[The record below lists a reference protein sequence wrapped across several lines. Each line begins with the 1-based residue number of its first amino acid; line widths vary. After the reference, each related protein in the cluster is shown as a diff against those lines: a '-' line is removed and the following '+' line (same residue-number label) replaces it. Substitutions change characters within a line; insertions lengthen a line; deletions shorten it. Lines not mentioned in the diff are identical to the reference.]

1 MELAPITDIFVQEH
15 LYRYGI
21 EANKIRDWFLDLDKD
36 FCTNINVKSPKD
48 KRIPC
53 KKPAPGCG
61 IDDSC
66 KINEIC
72 KSGFDGKYVCGK
84 GNEPTVSALTCH
96 LFLFFAL
103 QNFPPLR
110 RMKCQEFCS
119 CQPPTAAAAK
129 SKTMT

>member
-61 IDDSC
+61 IDDTC
-66 KINEIC
+66 QINEIC
-72 KSGFDGKYVCGK
+72 KSGFDGKYVCGGK
-84 GNEPTVSALTCH
+84 DNI
-96 LFLFFAL
+96 LFYLLNNSSYSYCRTF
-103 QNFPPLR
+103 
-110 RMKCQEFCS
+110 S
-119 CQPPTAAAAK
+119 CCK
-129 SKTMT
+129 E